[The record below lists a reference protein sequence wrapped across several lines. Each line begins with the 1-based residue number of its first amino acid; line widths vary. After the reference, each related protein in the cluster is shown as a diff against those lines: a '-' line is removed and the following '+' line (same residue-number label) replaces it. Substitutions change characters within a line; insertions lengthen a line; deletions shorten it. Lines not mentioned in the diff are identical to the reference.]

1 MRNNYL
7 GLIGF
12 LSLTVILAG
21 CSTSQGTAKLNQSE
35 APASSAAMS
44 DEPAAT
50 EEAAA
55 ISAAEQPADSMAAD
69 TAAAPTADAAAPA
82 SDAAA
87 PAADAA
93 PAGDATGNTAT
104 AATDTAAS
112 PAEPVADAAPAAIAP
127 AAAPAATAEA
137 PSDAQIAAKLL
148 PLPPEGVIK
157 TVRKLTKHPRV
168 LYMSNKAQYNYYVGG
183 EFNAEYNPGKQ
194 LFTISNDGREGK
206 PVTCRYG
213 KDGELLGKK
222 EADADTVQ
230 RCGELVHTL
239 SNYLSN

>member
-35 APASSAAMS
+35 APASSAAMP

-55 ISAAEQPADSMAAD
+55 ISAAEPADPVSADTAAPAD
-69 TAAAPTADAAAPA
+69 TAAAPADTAAAPA
-82 SDAAA
+82 DTATAPADTAAA
-87 PAADAA
+87 PADTAAA
-93 PAGDATGNTAT
+93 PA
-104 AATDTAAS
+104 DT
-112 PAEPVADAAPAAIAP
+112 
-127 AAAPAATAEA
+127 AATAEA

-168 LYMSNKAQYNYYVGG
+168 LYMSDKAQYNYYVGG
-183 EFNAEYNPGKQ
+183 QFNAEYNPGKQ
-194 LFTISNDGREGK
+194 LFIISNDGREDK

-213 KDGELLGKK
+213 KDGELLDKK
-222 EADADTVQ
+222 EANADTVQ

>member
-35 APASSAAMS
+35 APVSSAAMP
-44 DEPAAT
+44 DEPATT

-55 ISAAEQPADSMAAD
+55 ISAAEPADPVSTDTAAAPPAD
-69 TAAAPTADAAAPA
+69 TAAAPADTAATG
-82 SDAAA
+82 
-87 PAADAA
+87 
-93 PAGDATGNTAT
+93 GDATGNTA
-104 AATDTAAS
+104 DAS
-112 PAEPVADAAPAAIAP
+112 PAESAAVAAPAATVP
-127 AAAPAATAEA
+127 AAAPAATAET

-183 EFNAEYNPGKQ
+183 QFNAEYNPGKQ
-194 LFTISNDGREGK
+194 LFTISNDGREDK

-213 KDGELLGKK
+213 KDGELLDKK
-222 EADADTVQ
+222 EANADTVQ

>member
-12 LSLTVILAG
+12 LSLAVILAG
-21 CSTSQGTAKLNQSE
+21 CSTSQGTAKLNQNQ
-35 APASSAAMS
+35 APASSTAMPA
-44 DEPAAT
+44 EPATT

-55 ISAAEQPADSMAAD
+55 ISAAEPADPVSAD
-69 TAAAPTADAAAPA
+69 TAAAPAADA
-82 SDAAA
+82 
-87 PAADAA
+87 AA
-93 PAGDATGNTAT
+93 PAGDATGNTAE
-104 AATDTAAS
+104 ATNAAAS
-112 PAEPVADAAPAAIAP
+112 PAEPAADAAPAAIAP
-127 AAAPAATAEA
+127 AAAPATAAPAATAEA

-183 EFNAEYNPGKQ
+183 QFNAEYNPGKQ
-194 LFTISNDGREGK
+194 LFTISNDGREDK

-213 KDGELLGKK
+213 KDGELLDKK
-222 EADADTVQ
+222 ETDADTVQ

>member
-55 ISAAEQPADSMAAD
+55 ISAAEPADPVSAD
-69 TAAAPTADAAAPA
+69 TAAPADTA
-82 SDAAA
+82 
-87 PAADAA
+87 AA
-93 PAGDATGNTAT
+93 PAGDATGNTA
-104 AATDTAAS
+104 AAS
-112 PAEPVADAAPAAIAP
+112 PTEPAADAAPAAAP
-127 AAAPAATAEA
+127 ATTAPATTAPAATAEA

-168 LYMSNKAQYNYYVGG
+168 LYMSSKAQYNYYVGG
-183 EFNAEYNPGKQ
+183 QFNAEYNPGKQ
-194 LFTISNDGREGK
+194 VFTISNDGREDK

-213 KDGELLGKK
+213 KDGELLDKK
-222 EADADTVQ
+222 EANADTVQ

>member
-35 APASSAAMS
+35 APASSAAMT
-44 DEPAAT
+44 DEPAT
-50 EEAAA
+50 TDEAAA
-55 ISAAEQPADSMAAD
+55 ISAAEPADPVSTETDAAPAD
-69 TAAAPTADAAAPA
+69 TAAAPADTA
-82 SDAAA
+82 
-87 PAADAA
+87 AA
-93 PAGDATGNTAT
+93 PAGDATGNTAD
-104 AATDTAAS
+104 AAAS
-112 PAEPVADAAPAAIAP
+112 PTEPAADAAPAAIAP
-127 AAAPAATAEA
+127 AAAPASTAPAATPET

-168 LYMSNKAQYNYYVGG
+168 LYMSDKAQYNYYVGG
-183 EFNAEYNPGKQ
+183 QFNAEYNPGKQ
-194 LFTISNDGREGK
+194 VFTISNDGREDK

-213 KDGELLGKK
+213 KDGELLDKK
-222 EADADTVQ
+222 EANADTVQ

>member
-35 APASSAAMS
+35 APASSAAMT
-44 DEPAAT
+44 DEPATT

-55 ISAAEQPADSMAAD
+55 ISAAEPADPVSAE
-69 TAAAPTADAAAPA
+69 TAAPA
-82 SDAAA
+82 DTT
-87 PAADAA
+87 AA
-93 PAGDATGNTAT
+93 PAGDATGSTA
-104 AATDTAAS
+104 AAS
-112 PAEPVADAAPAAIAP
+112 PTEPAADAAPAATAP
-127 AAAPAATAEA
+127 AAAPATTAPAATAEA

-168 LYMSNKAQYNYYVGG
+168 LYMSDKAQYNYYVGG
-183 EFNAEYNPGKQ
+183 QFNAEYNPGKQ
-194 LFTISNDGREGK
+194 VFTISNDGREDK

-213 KDGELLGKK
+213 KDGELLDKK
-222 EADADTVQ
+222 EANADTVQ

>member
-12 LSLTVILAG
+12 LSLAVVLAG
-21 CSTSQGTAKLNQSE
+21 CSTSQGTAKLNQSTSS
-35 APASSAAMS
+35 PAMPA
-44 DEPAAT
+44 EPATT

-55 ISAAEQPADSMAAD
+55 ISAAEPTDPVSAD
-69 TAAAPTADAAAPA
+69 TAT
-82 SDAAA
+82 A
-87 PAADAA
+87 PAAADATPAANAAA
-93 PAGDATGNTAT
+93 PAGDATGNTAEAT
-104 AATDTAAS
+104 AAAR
-112 PAEPVADAAPAAIAP
+112 PAEPAADAAPAAIAP
-127 AAAPAATAEA
+127 AAAPATAAPAATAEA

-183 EFNAEYNPGKQ
+183 QFNAEYNPGKQ
-194 LFTISNDGREGK
+194 LFTISNDGREDK
-206 PVTCRYG
+206 PVTCQYG
-213 KDGELLGKK
+213 KDGELLDKK
-222 EADADTVQ
+222 GANADTVQ